1 MYTRVEDAGYELFE
15 NANCSPRYRFQYI
28 GAYKDEYLMDMPAD
42 LVRFEC
48 DPQEIDPRDAK
59 TKSIT
64 PPVNGR
70 DQLKYRYIC
79 L

>member
-1 MYTRVEDAGYELFE
+1 
-15 NANCSPRYRFQYI
+15 
-28 GAYKDEYLMDMPAD
+28 MDMPAC
-42 LVRFEC
+42 LIRFEC

-70 DQLKYRYIC
+70 DQLKYRYVVC
-79 L
+79 KTETLKLPRREQAPLVSDAGHSPCF